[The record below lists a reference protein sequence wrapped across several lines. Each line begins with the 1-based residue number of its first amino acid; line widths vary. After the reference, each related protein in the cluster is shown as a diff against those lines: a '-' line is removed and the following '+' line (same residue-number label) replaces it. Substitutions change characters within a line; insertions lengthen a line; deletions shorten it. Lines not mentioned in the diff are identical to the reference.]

1 MDQLFG
7 VLSVRSM
14 LFFRQKNRFSNL
26 ESKLENETIGW
37 INQSIKNASK
47 PPLKNPK
54 RNVFSEGEEKN
65 ENSWMLTLLTEWL
78 PSDSCVDW

>member
-14 LFFRQKNRFSNL
+14 LFFKQKNRFSNL

-37 INQSIKNASK
+37 MNQSIKNASK
-47 PPLKNPK
+47 PPLKNPS
-54 RNVFSEGEEKN
+54 RNVFNDGDEK
-65 ENSWMLTLLTEWL
+65 
-78 PSDSCVDW
+78 